1 MDAAVL
7 RRRTRVTA
15 VALVAAALMVVGA
28 LAPWVTALGVSA
40 SGLHRRS
47 GWIVIGA
54 AALGAVLLWLTR
66 ANRGAGLF
74 PLAGGAAAAAVALRE
89 RNHIAIALH
98 GAGVIPHSSVGIG
111 WGLELVLAASVAFA
125 VAGAVWLAIV
135 PSEDRADA
143 VVPAEDPE

>member
-1 MDAAVL
+1 MKRAL
-7 RRRTRVTA
+7 L
-15 VALVAAALMVVGA
+15 VAGLAAAALIVAGS

-74 PLAGGAAAAAVALRE
+74 PLVGGVAAAAVALRE
-89 RNHIAIALH
+89 RNHITIALH
-98 GAGVIPHSSVGIG
+98 GAGVIAHANVGIG
-111 WGLELVLAASVAFA
+111 WGLDLALAASVALAA
-125 VAGAVWLAIV
+125 VGAIWLAAV
-135 PSEDRADA
+135 PSEERAREDSNLR
-143 VVPAEDPE
+143 PAD

>member
-1 MDAAVL
+1 MI
-7 RRRTRVTA
+7 
-15 VALVAAALMVVGA
+15 VGA

-74 PLAGGAAAAAVALRE
+74 PLAGGVAAAAVALRE
-89 RNHIAIALH
+89 RNHITIALH
-98 GAGVIPHSSVGIG
+98 GAGVIPHASVGIG
-111 WGLELVLAASVAFA
+111 WGLDLVLAASAVFA

-135 PSEDRADA
+135 PSEDRTEAI
-143 VVPAEDPE
+143 VPAADPE